1 MNNHLIIDYDLE
13 VRIRSIQQK
22 YTYEG
27 LLEGLPTKEMN
38 KNRIQRFKQE
48 AERFC
53 GMSHIHLI
61 EPIETPIHY
70 NGTYPFGEPA
80 QLPSIICIM
89 EVGYYKAF
97 RDMEKDYS
105 RLGIIFFQN
114 DFAFPIDSE
123 ILEKIKQIPY
133 RQICGEFE
141 Y

>member
-1 MNNHLIIDYDLE
+1 MNSHLIIDSDLE
-13 VRIRSIQQK
+13 VRICAIQQVR
-22 YTYEG
+22 TYEG
-27 LLEGLPTKEMN
+27 LLEGFPTKEMN
-38 KNRIQRFKQE
+38 QRRIQHFKQE

-53 GMSHIHLI
+53 GTSYIHLI

-70 NGTYPFGEPA
+70 DGKYPFGEPA
-80 QLPSIICIM
+80 QLPSIVCIV

-105 RLGIIFFQN
+105 RLGIVFFQN
-114 DFAFPIDSE
+114 HFAFPIDTE

-133 RQICGEFE
+133 RQICGEVE